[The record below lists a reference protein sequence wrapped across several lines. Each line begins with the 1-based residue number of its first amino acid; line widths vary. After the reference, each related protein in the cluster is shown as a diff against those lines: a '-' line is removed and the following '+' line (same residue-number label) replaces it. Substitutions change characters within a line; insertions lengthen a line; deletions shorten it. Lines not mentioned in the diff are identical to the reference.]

1 MARRKTAA
9 KSSFLATKMTAGFG
23 RSSSRSRKKTPAPAM
38 SEATRARLREILAL
52 ALMGATVFTA
62 LACLTAY
69 SGGNWCGST
78 GEQLARSLLGT
89 FGYATYLLLFCMA
102 QWAVILFF
110 QLESEAGTI
119 RGSGLILCLV
129 SLSALIS
136 HVSGDDLGAPFPPG
150 GAVGDYITH
159 QLQGAGGLGHV
170 GTRIVL
176 VVLSLITFVLATDIH
191 VYTALL
197 TGAQWVRDKGVQARE
212 ALDVAREEAQAARA
226 VAEKDLVKKERASAK
241 RIRELEK
248 EQRKLEREA
257 KKAAKAE
264 AKAIKAAEK
273 AQTKLAKLEAAQAA
287 AKAATATGKAKAA
300 TEDAAAKAAEKDALS
315 EKELEAFAVLEDVE
329 GASIPES
336 MVDGAEVADFDEG
349 EIWEADDAAVAVD
362 DEPEAV
368 EEPELADDEEWVED
382 ESEWSAEAG
391 DEAAPEEEYEEEEE
405 GEWGDPE
412 ADEEGAEFAAADEE
426 VWEDEEPVDGDD
438 VVDDEALAV
447 AAEGPRVKTLDEADP
462 GIDLNPDGEVV
473 DVTESEPGEY
483 VLPAMDLLDD
493 QEVVDQGDLDDVLSE
508 KTELLEQTLQSFK
521 IEAKVVAIQKGPV
534 ISMFELSLAPGIK
547 VDKIRALE
555 DDLAIALRARTV
567 RIVAPLPDK
576 NTIGMELPNP
586 IRENVRMKA
595 LLDCKEF
602 TDSSFALPI
611 FLGKDAAGRP
621 MIVDL
626 AKMPHLLVAGATG
639 SGKSVC
645 LNAIIASFL
654 YTRTPEQVKLVLID
668 PKMVELSQFEN
679 APHLACPVIS
689 DMKRAPAILEWAVAK
704 MEERYKLL
712 SRAGVRNIYSY
723 NKLGRDGLRE
733 RFGDVVDEDD
743 FPHFLPFVVIIVDEL
758 ADLMMTAAKDVETS
772 ITRLAAKSRAVGI
785 HIILAT
791 QRPSTNV
798 ITGLIKANLP
808 TRVAFMVSSKIDS
821 RVILDVNGAE
831 QLLGQGD
838 MLFLPPHSSNVVRGQ
853 CTFLSEEEVRRIMDS
868 VKTDSGP
875 QYERELVQRRSEGSK
890 DPSEVDELYDAATR
904 FMIDTQ
910 RGSASLLQRK
920 FAIGY
925 TRASRLIDLM
935 ADEGVLGEYKGSQ
948 AREVLMTLEE
958 WVALNPEARESP
970 QDGEQ
975 V

>member
-1 MARRKTAA
+1 
-9 KSSFLATKMTAGFG
+9 
-23 RSSSRSRKKTPAPAM
+23 M
-38 SEATRARLREILAL
+38 SEETRTRLREVLAL
-52 ALMGATVFTA
+52 ALMGATIFTA

-69 SGGNWCGST
+69 TGGNWCGST
-78 GEQLARSLLGT
+78 GEQLARGLLGT
-89 FGYATYLLLFCMA
+89 FGYATYLLLFCTA
-102 QWAVILFF
+102 QWAAILFF
-110 QLESEAGTI
+110 QIESEAGTI

-129 SLSALIS
+129 SLSALIAHMAS
-136 HVSGDDLGAPFPPG
+136 DELVSAFPPG
-150 GAVGDYITH
+150 GMVGEYITF
-159 QLQGAGGLGHV
+159 QLQGAGGLGHI

-176 VVLSLITFVLATDIH
+176 IVLSLITFVLATDIH

-212 ALDVAREEAQAARA
+212 ALDVAREEAHVAKA
-226 VAEKDLVKKERASAK
+226 VAEKERVKKERESVK

-264 AKAIKAAEK
+264 TKALKEAER
-273 AQTKLAKLEAAQAA
+273 AQKKLAQLEAAAAKTKAGAA
-287 AKAATATGKAKAA
+287 ATVAK
-300 TEDAAAKAAEKDALS
+300 EAAKKASLS
-315 EKELEAFAVLEDVE
+315 EKELEAFAELENIE
-329 GASIPES
+329 GASIPDALL
-336 MVDGAEVADFDEG
+336 DGAEVESFDDDAT
-349 EIWEADDAAVAVD
+349 WEADDGVDVAVID
-362 DEPEAV
+362 AVQPAV
-368 EEPELADDEEWVED
+368 EEDVDEDEYEDEDEGDEEWEASADED
-382 ESEWSAEAG
+382 EEEW
-391 DEAAPEEEYEEEEE
+391 DEEEEP
-405 GEWGDPE
+405 GE
-412 ADEEGAEFAAADEE
+412 EEWEDGAEEE
-426 VWEDEEPVDGDD
+426 VWEDEDGVEASADDDEWEWEESEEDEDVDD
-438 VVDDEALAV
+438 VESAGAADDVHADEALAV
-447 AAEGPRVKTLDEADP
+447 AAEGPKVKSSGDADP
-462 GIDLNPDGEVV
+462 AIELNPDGDIV
-473 DVTESEPGEY
+473 DVTESEPGQYE
-483 VLPAMDLLDD
+483 LPSLDLLDD
-493 QEVVDQGDLDDVLSE
+493 QEVVDQGDLDAILAE
-508 KTELLEQTLQSFK
+508 KTELLEQTLASFK

-547 VDKIRALE
+547 VDKIRSLE

-586 IRENVRMKA
+586 IRENVRMKS
-595 LLDCKEF
+595 LLDCDEFKEK
-602 TDSSFALPI
+602 SYALPI
-611 FLGKDAAGRP
+611 FLGRDAAGRP

-645 LNAIIASFL
+645 LNTIITSFL
-654 YTRTPEQVKLVLID
+654 YVRTPEQVKLVLID

-743 FPHFLPFVVIIVDEL
+743 FPHFLPFIVIIVDEL

-838 MLFLPPHSSNVVRGQ
+838 MLFMPPHSSNVVRGQ
-853 CTFLSEEEVRRIMDS
+853 CTFLSEEEVRRVMSSLKSDA
-868 VKTDSGP
+868 GP
-875 QYERELVQRRSEGSK
+875 RYEPELVQRRSEGSK
-890 DPSEVDELYDAATR
+890 DPSEVDQLYDAATR
-904 FMIDTQ
+904 FMIETQ

-948 AREVLMTLEE
+948 AREVLLALED

-970 QDGEQ
+970 QEGEDL
-975 V
+975 